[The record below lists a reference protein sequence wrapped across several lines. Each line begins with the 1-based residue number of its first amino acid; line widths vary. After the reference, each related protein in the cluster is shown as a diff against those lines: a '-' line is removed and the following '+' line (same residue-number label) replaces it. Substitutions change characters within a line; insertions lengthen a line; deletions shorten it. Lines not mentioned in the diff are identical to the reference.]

1 MSPDG
6 KRIGVLGVFWFGEG
20 ITIVDFDGGG
30 RRAVAIGSIAATGS
44 SARRAAST
52 RDLSMAWSPDGRKI
66 AFSRK
71 CRIAVVNVG
80 GGGLTNITNPGPR
93 ACDTLPA
100 WQSVRR

>member
-1 MSPDG
+1 
-6 KRIGVLGVFWFGEG
+6 VLGVFWFGEG

-66 AFSRK
+66 VFSRK
-71 CRIAVVNVG
+71 CRM
-80 GGGLTNITNPGPR
+80 
-93 ACDTLPA
+93 PA